1 MRKSNV
7 WGAVLVCSLFVLSSN
22 AIAGGTLKL
31 GIDSAGTVNFKDS
44 NGTTTTK
51 DYDVNSGMSIAM
63 EGFGTAG
70 NSVDFGGGIEF
81 QTYREVKL
89 ASGASGGSIQ
99 FVPIYLLMRLHP
111 EMSDFTPYL
120 ALQLGFSIF
129 NADDKFK
136 GYSSSVTTA
145 PGGHFGFGIGAVMNK
160 SFLLELLV
168 SNDTGVVQVNGKNMV
183 DVSYTKTI
191 FSIGVNF

>member
-1 MRKSNV
+1 MV
-7 WGAVLVCSLFVLSSN
+7 WGAVLVCGMFILAGN

-31 GIDSAGTVNFKDS
+31 GFDSAGTVHFKDS
-44 NGTTTTK
+44 NGTATSK

-70 NSVDFGGGIEF
+70 NSLDFGFGIEL

-89 ASGASGGSIQ
+89 TSGVSGGSFK
-99 FVPIYLLMRLHP
+99 FVPIYVLFRLHP

-120 ALQLGFSIF
+120 ALQAGVSIF

-136 GYSSSVTTA
+136 GYSSSVTTG
-145 PGGHFGFGIGAVMNK
+145 PGGHLGVGIGAVLNK
-160 SFLLELLV
+160 SFLMELLV
-168 SNDTGVVQVNGKNMV
+168 TNDTGVLQVNGKNV
-183 DVSYTKTI
+183 LDVSYVKTT
-191 FSIGVNF
+191 FSIGINF

>member
-1 MRKSNV
+1 MRKSMV
-7 WGAVLVCSLFVLSSN
+7 WGAVLVCSMFMASGS
-22 AIAGGTLKL
+22 AFAGGTLKL
-31 GIDSAGTVNFKDS
+31 GLDSAGTVNFKDS
-44 NGTTTTK
+44 NGTATTR

-70 NSVDFGGGIEF
+70 NSVDFGVGIEF
-81 QTYREVKL
+81 HSYREVTYR
-89 ASGASGGSIQ
+89 GVSGGSIQ
-99 FVPIYLLMRLHP
+99 FVPIYLMMRLHP

-120 ALQLGFSIF
+120 ALQAGFSIF

-136 GYSSSVTTA
+136 GYNSSVTTA
-145 PGGHFGFGIGAVMNK
+145 PGGHFAFGIGAVMNK

-168 SNDTGVVQVNGKNMV
+168 SNDTGVVQVNGRDAV
-183 DVSYTKTI
+183 DVSYTKTT

>member
-1 MRKSNV
+1 MRKSMV
-7 WGAVLVCSLFVLSSN
+7 WGAVLVCGMFMLAGN

-44 NGTTTTK
+44 NGTATTK
-51 DYDVNSGMSIAM
+51 DYDVNSGMSIAI

-70 NSVDFGGGIEF
+70 NSVDFGVGIEM
-81 QTYREVKL
+81 QTYREMKL
-89 ASGASGGSIQ
+89 TSGASGGSFQ
-99 FVPIYLLMRLHP
+99 FVPIYLMMRLHP

-120 ALQLGFSIF
+120 AVQAGFSVF

-136 GYSSSVTTA
+136 GFSSSVTTA
-145 PGGHFGFGIGAVMNK
+145 PGGHFGLGVGVVMDK

-168 SNDTGVVQVNGKNMV
+168 TNDTGVVQVNGRDVV
-183 DVSYTKTI
+183 DVSYTKTT